1 MREYMSPENK
11 INTIKQEGN
20 RDVIY
25 EIMMREIRA
34 APAEQERILKEWA
47 TASEA
52 VKKLRITAHVKDVA
66 NELLE
71 IIDGLQMEMEASG
84 RFSQSPSP
92 MPSPMAVRRSR
103 SPVRRRRS
111 LGNRRSLGLSGSPTN
126 TRHRSRSRRSSS
138 NRVVRRGGKKRKTMK
153 RK

>member
-1 MREYMSPENK
+1 MSEYMSPEDK

-52 VKKLRITAHVKDVA
+52 VKNLRITAHVKDVA

-92 MPSPMAVRRSR
+92 IAVRRSR
-103 SPVRRRRS
+103 SPVRR
-111 LGNRRSLGLSGSPTN
+111 RRSLGLSGSPTN

-138 NRVVRRGGKKRKTMK
+138 NRVVRRGGKTMKRKTMK
-153 RK
+153 KGKTIKRK